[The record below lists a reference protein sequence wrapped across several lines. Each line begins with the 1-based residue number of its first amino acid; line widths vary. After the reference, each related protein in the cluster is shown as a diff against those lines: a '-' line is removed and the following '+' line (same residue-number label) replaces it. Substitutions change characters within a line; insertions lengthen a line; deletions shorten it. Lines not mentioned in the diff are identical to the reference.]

1 MNFGTQQIEDRIIS
15 QLKQANAK
23 LNCGYGKFSKDLPKR
38 IYELMPK
45 DAPVNIDLRT
55 EFLARGGDMQ
65 TVKMYDRICK
75 VMAFDMLPLTDTAC
89 EIYKWIAEQEQAGKK
104 LETFAAWAREPE
116 RAQYFR
122 KYRNDVGNIK
132 NDWALAFARSNV
144 LGGED
149 ERF

>member
-1 MNFGTQQIEDRIIS
+1 MNFGMQDIQNIIYR
-15 QLKQANAK
+15 QLVQGNANVT
-23 LNCGYGKFSKDLPKR
+23 GGRGKFAKDLAKR
-38 IYELMPK
+38 IYELVSEDM
-45 DAPVNIDLRT
+45 PVNIDLRT
-55 EFLARGGDMQ
+55 EFLARGGDME

-75 VMAFDMLPLTDTAC
+75 VMAFDMLPLTNAAC
-89 EIYKWIAEQEQAGKK
+89 DVYKWIAEQENMGKR

-132 NDWALAFARSNV
+132 NDWALAFARSNT

>member
-1 MNFGTQQIEDRIIS
+1 MNFGMQDIQNIIYR
-15 QLKQANAK
+15 QLVQGNANVT
-23 LNCGYGKFSKDLPKR
+23 GGRGKFAKDLAKR
-38 IYELMPK
+38 IYELVSEDM
-45 DAPVNIDLRT
+45 PVNIDLRT
-55 EFLARGGDMQ
+55 EFLARGGDME

-132 NDWALAFARSNV
+132 NDWALAFARSNT

>member
-1 MNFGTQQIEDRIIS
+1 MNFGMQDIQNVIYR
-15 QLKQANAK
+15 QLVQGHANVT
-23 LNCGYGKFSKDLPKR
+23 GGRGKFVKDLAQR
-38 IYELMPK
+38 IYELISK

-55 EFLARGGDMQ
+55 QFLARGGSMEI
-65 TVKMYDRICK
+65 VKMYDRICK

-132 NDWALAFARSNV
+132 NDWALAFSRSNV